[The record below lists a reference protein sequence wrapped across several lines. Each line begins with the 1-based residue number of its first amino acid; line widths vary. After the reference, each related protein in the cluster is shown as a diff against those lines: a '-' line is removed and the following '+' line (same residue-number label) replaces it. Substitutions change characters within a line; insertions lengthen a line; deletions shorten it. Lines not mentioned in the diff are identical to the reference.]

1 MHCIDCDEQTTRVYN
16 SGVNKKGISFRFRV
30 CAVCGARFKTEEVV
44 RKRMANLKDDP
55 EAARTLDRK
64 INGRIS
70 STKIQYDAMLE
81 PVPILDKD
89 IDM

>member
-1 MHCIDCDEQTTRVYN
+1 
-16 SGVNKKGISFRFRV
+16 
-30 CAVCGARFKTEEVV
+30 
-44 RKRMANLKDDP
+44 MANLKDDP

>member
-1 MHCIDCDEQTTRVYN
+1 MT
-16 SGVNKKGISFRFRV
+16 
-30 CAVCGARFKTEEVV
+30 
-44 RKRMANLKDDP
+44 NLKDDP
-55 EAARTLDRK
+55 KAARTLDRK